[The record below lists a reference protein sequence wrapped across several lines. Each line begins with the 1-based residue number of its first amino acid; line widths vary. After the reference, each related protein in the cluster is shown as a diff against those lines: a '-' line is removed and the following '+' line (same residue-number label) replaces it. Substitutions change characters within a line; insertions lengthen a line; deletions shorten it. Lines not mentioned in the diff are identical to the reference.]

1 MRSDE
6 VNPSSIRQLT
16 KYRHTLR
23 STSFAEKNS
32 YMAENNGAAIARL
45 FLHHIIVLLASSPV
59 EIPLRS
65 RQGRT

>member
-32 YMAENNGAAIARL
+32 YMAENNGAAILPVCSFTASL
-45 FLHHIIVLLASSPV
+45 FFWPV
-59 EIPLRS
+59 VPLKFL
-65 RQGRT
+65 